1 MMELFKPRSYKQSIK
16 SHNRTSETQVI
27 DKPDF
32 MELLNSMI
40 KDGPP
45 LEFTEEEMCEVQLC
59 L

>member
-32 MELLNSMI
+32 MELLNSMV

-45 LEFTEEEMCEVQLC
+45 LEFTEEEMQEV
-59 L
+59 